1 MRCFKSLH
9 LVLASGFFSSSAFV
23 LPLRRRRLLLSSF
36 LPLTFAQEWWCGV
49 VVCGSGGSYE
59 IKGFLLEE
67 IYSPVC
73 LWRTYTC
80 VVKSEGFQF

>member
-1 MRCFKSLH
+1 
-9 LVLASGFFSSSAFV
+9 
-23 LPLRRRRLLLSSF
+23 
-36 LPLTFAQEWWCGV
+36 LTFAQEWWCGV

-80 VVKSEGFQF
+80 VGKSEGFQF